1 MKAQNAVVE
10 TTGNGHHNG
19 IDPGSVVPQRDGGGS
34 SRSSIVH
41 ELSEQGKAAR
51 LLIEGMRAL
60 VGEDDEMIETA
71 VEGETNLHEA
81 LYEAMRRLAEIE
93 ALGSAIGEMI
103 DKLKARKERFAKQ
116 ADSIRTA
123 MCVAMEIGEV
133 KKLEFPIGTVSL
145 RSVPPS
151 VQIDDESAI
160 PARFWKTRDPQIDKR
175 ELLKALKDETI
186 PGASLSAPGTT
197 ISVRFA

>member
-1 MKAQNAVVE
+1 MQDQNAVE
-10 TTGNGHHNG
+10 IQGNGHHNG
-19 IDPGSVVPQRDGGGS
+19 VDTGSVVPHRDGGGAA
-34 SRSSIVH
+34 RSSIVH

-60 VGEDDEMIETA
+60 VGEDDEMIETV

-81 LYEAMRRLAEIE
+81 LYAAMRRLAEIE
-93 ALGSAIGEMI
+93 ALDSAIGDMI

-116 ADSIRTA
+116 ADAIRTA